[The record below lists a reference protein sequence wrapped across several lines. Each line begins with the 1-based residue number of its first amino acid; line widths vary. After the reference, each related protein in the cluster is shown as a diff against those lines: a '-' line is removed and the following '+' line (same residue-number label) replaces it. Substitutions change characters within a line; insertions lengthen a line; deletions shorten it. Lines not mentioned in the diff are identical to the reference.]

1 MAILAWERKEMPV
14 PTIQLN
20 GEPRRV
26 AAATLAELVI
36 ELGLERRMI
45 AIECNLEVVAR
56 SRYADTRLSEGDRI
70 ELVHMIGGG

>member
-1 MAILAWERKEMPV
+1 MPV

-26 AAATLAELVI
+26 AAATLADLVA

-45 AIECNLEVVAR
+45 AIERNLEVVAR
-56 SRYADTRLSEGDRI
+56 SRYAETQLAEGDRI